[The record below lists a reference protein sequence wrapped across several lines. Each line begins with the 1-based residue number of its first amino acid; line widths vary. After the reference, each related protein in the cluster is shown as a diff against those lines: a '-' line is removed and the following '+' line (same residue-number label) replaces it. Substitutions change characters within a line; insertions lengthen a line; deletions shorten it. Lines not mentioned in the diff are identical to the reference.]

1 MTTPPV
7 PADTPAPA
15 IRYNLINA
23 FTACLIRYAKFS
35 GRACRS
41 EYWFWILATALV
53 SLIPLTCDF
62 VVSGVEAVLNDN
74 TPFSDIYNLATLLPG
89 LAVFVRRMH
98 DIGRS
103 AWNLLWWFLPII
115 GWIVCIIYCCQPT
128 GEANKYG
135 EGPDAPTA

>member
-7 PADTPAPA
+7 PADIPSPV

-41 EYWFWILATALV
+41 EYWFWVLASLLV
-53 SLIPLTCDF
+53 SLIPLACDF
-62 VVSGVEAVLNDN
+62 AVLGVEAFINDN
-74 TPFSDIYNLATLLPG
+74 TPFSDIYNLATLLPA

-103 AWNLLWWFLPII
+103 AWNLLWLLLPFI
-115 GWIVCIIYCCQPT
+115 GWIVTIIYCCQPT
-128 GEANKYG
+128 GGANKYG
-135 EGPDAPTA
+135 EGPDGPDV